1 MAFLSFAACLFFFF
15 ANILAHVDH
24 IRFNAVVSLDG
35 SGDFKSIS
43 EAIAAAPDNS
53 NTRFYIRV
61 SPGTYRGHLEIPPNK
76 KFIALIGDNA
86 LTTIIVDNRSHGTGF
101 STTDSATLVV
111 NGDHYMAQHLSFENS
126 AEHQNGQAVAVLNHS
141 KFTTYYKCRF
151 LSFQDTLYLK
161 GAYQFFRECDI
172 YGTVDF
178 IFGNGLAMFQD
189 CNIYARLQSNEI
201 TVTAQSK
208 EQSWVKS
215 GFSFQNCTVTVSPDI
230 ASRKVDVKIF
240 LGRPWRQY
248 STVVFM
254 ESFLDDNV
262 QPEGWVLWEGVPIN
276 NLFYAEFNN
285 RGPGADTTHRVN
297 WTSFHVL
304 DKQLAKNFTVENF
317 INGSDWLPETHVPF
331 RTGLDG

>member
-1 MAFLSFAACLFFFF
+1 MAFLQLAACLFFFF
-15 ANILAHVDH
+15 ANVLALVDS

-43 EAIAAAPDNS
+43 EAIAAAPNNS

-61 SPGTYRGHLEIPPNK
+61 TPGIYRGHLEIPPAK
-76 KFIALIGDNA
+76 KFIALIGDSA

-101 STTDSATLVV
+101 KTSESATLVV
-111 NGDHYMAQHLSFENS
+111 NGDNFMAQHLSFENS
-126 AEHQNGQAVAVLNHS
+126 AEPQNGQAVAVLDYAKHS
-141 KFTTYYKCRF
+141 VYYDCRF
-151 LSFQDTLYLK
+151 MSFQDTLYSK
-161 GAYQFFRECDI
+161 GEFQFFRECDI

-178 IFGNGLAMFQD
+178 IFGNGLAVFQD
-189 CNIYARLQSNEI
+189 CNIYARLPMDEI

-208 EQSWVKS
+208 EQSVSQS
-215 GFSFQNCTVTVSPDI
+215 GFSFQNCTVTVSPEI
-230 ASRKVDVKIF
+230 TANKTKVKIY
-240 LGRPWRQY
+240 LGRPWREY

-262 QPEGWVLWEGVPIN
+262 QPQGWISWEGVPIN

-285 RGPGADTTHRVN
+285 RGPGANTTHRVN
-297 WTSFHVL
+297 WPTFHVL
-304 DKQLAKNFTVENF
+304 DKLLAKNFTVENF